1 MYQNRVEI
9 AGNLTRDPEVHYTP
23 KGTAIADLAV
33 ALNRPI
39 PPAEEGGE
47 WQQETTYVD
56 VTVFGKAAS
65 RCGENLKK
73 GAGVYIEGRLRL
85 DEWVDQN
92 SQQNRSKLVVIGDR
106 VQRTDRVPKRSSGGN
121 ASAAAPDRRAPA
133 PAGRPAGR
141 RPQPQQPTLPDE
153 ASFDANGDPSDAPV

>member
-9 AGNLTRDPEVHYTP
+9 AGNLTRDPEVRYTP

-47 WQQETTYVD
+47 WKQETTYVG
-56 VTVFGKAAS
+56 VTVFGKTAS

-73 GAGVYIEGRLRL
+73 GAGVYIEGHLRL

-92 SQQNRSKLVVIGDR
+92 TQQNRSKLVVIGDR
-106 VQRTDRVPKRSSGGN
+106 VQRTDRSPKPDGNNPSSQTSQR
-121 ASAAAPDRRAPA
+121 ASA
-133 PAGRPAGR
+133 PAGRHPGR
-141 RPQPQQPTLPDE
+141 RQPVAAAVPDG
-153 ASFDANGDPSDAPV
+153 ATFDENGDSSEVPF

>member
-9 AGNLTRDPEVHYTP
+9 AGNLTRDPEVRYTP

-47 WQQETTYVD
+47 WKQETTYVD
-56 VTVFGKAAS
+56 VTVFGKTAS

-92 SQQNRSKLVVIGDR
+92 TQQNRSKLVVIGDR
-106 VQRTDRVPKRSSGGN
+106 VQRTDRVPKANGGN
-121 ASAAAPDRRAPA
+121 HPPAQTSQRASAPT
-133 PAGRPAGR
+133 GRQAGR
-141 RPQPQQPTLPDE
+141 RQPGPAALPDGMT
-153 ASFDANGDPSDAPV
+153 FDENGDPSEVPF

>member
-1 MYQNRVEI
+1 MHQNRVEI
-9 AGNLTRDPEVHYTP
+9 AGNLTRDPEVRYTP

-47 WQQETTYVD
+47 WKQETTYVD
-56 VTVFGKAAS
+56 VTVFGKTAS

-73 GAGVYIEGRLRL
+73 GAGVYIEGHLRL

-92 SQQNRSKLVVIGDR
+92 TQQNRSKLVVIGDR
-106 VQRTDRVPKRSSGGN
+106 VQRTDRVPKPNGN
-121 ASAAAPDRRAPA
+121 NPPPQISQRAPA

-141 RPQPQQPTLPDE
+141 RQPVAAAAPDGATCDE
-153 ASFDANGDPSDAPV
+153 NGDPSEVPF

>member
-9 AGNLTRDPEVHYTP
+9 AGNLTRDPEVRYTP

-47 WQQETTYVD
+47 WKQETTYVD
-56 VTVFGKAAS
+56 VTVFGKTAS

-73 GAGVYIEGRLRL
+73 GAGVYIEGHLRL

-92 SQQNRSKLVVIGDR
+92 TQQNRSKLVVIGDR
-106 VQRTDRVPKRSSGGN
+106 VQRTDRVPKPKVENHLPGQTSHR
-121 ASAAAPDRRAPA
+121 ASA
-133 PAGRPAGR
+133 PAGRPTGR
-141 RPQPQQPTLPDE
+141 RQPVPAAAPDG
-153 ASFDANGDPSDAPV
+153 ATFDENGDPSEVPF

>member
-9 AGNLTRDPEVHYTP
+9 AGNLTRDPEVRYTP

-47 WQQETTYVD
+47 WKQETTYVD
-56 VTVFGKAAS
+56 VTVFGKTAS

-73 GAGVYIEGRLRL
+73 GAGVYIEGHLRL

-92 SQQNRSKLVVIGDR
+92 TQQNRSKLVVIGDR
-106 VQRTDRVPKRSSGGN
+106 VQRTDRVPKPNGNNPSSQT
-121 ASAAAPDRRAPA
+121 SQRVSA
-133 PAGRPAGR
+133 PAGRQASRRQPVPAAV
-141 RPQPQQPTLPDE
+141 PNEATFDE
-153 ASFDANGDPSDAPV
+153 NGDPSEVPF

>member
-9 AGNLTRDPEVHYTP
+9 AGNLTRDPEVRYTP

-47 WQQETTYVD
+47 WKQETTYVD
-56 VTVFGKAAS
+56 VTVFGKTAS

-73 GAGVYIEGRLRL
+73 GAGVYIEGHLRL

-92 SQQNRSKLVVIGDR
+92 TRQNRSKLVVIGDR
-106 VQRTDRVPKRSSGGN
+106 VQRTDRVPKANGGN
-121 ASAAAPDRRAPA
+121 VPPAQTSQRAPA
-133 PAGRPAGR
+133 PAGRLVGR
-141 RPQPQQPTLPDE
+141 RPPVPTTAPEGATFDE
-153 ASFDANGDPSDAPV
+153 NGDPSEVPF

>member
-9 AGNLTRDPEVHYTP
+9 AGNLTRDPEVRYTP

-47 WQQETTYVD
+47 WKQETTYVD
-56 VTVFGKAAS
+56 VTVFGKTAS

-73 GAGVYIEGRLRL
+73 GAGVYIEGHLRL

-92 SQQNRSKLVVIGDR
+92 TRQNRSKLVVIGDR
-106 VQRTDRVPKRSSGGN
+106 VQRTDRVPKANGGN
-121 ASAAAPDRRAPA
+121 LAPAQTSQRTSAPAAAPDGA
-133 PAGRPAGR
+133 
-141 RPQPQQPTLPDE
+141 TFDE
-153 ASFDANGDPSDAPV
+153 NGDPSEVPF

>member
-9 AGNLTRDPEVHYTP
+9 AGNLTRDPEGRYTP

-39 PPAEEGGE
+39 PPAEEGGD
-47 WQQETTYVD
+47 WKQETTYVD
-56 VTVFGKAAS
+56 VTVFGKTAS

-73 GAGVYIEGRLRL
+73 GAGVYIEGHLRL

-92 SQQNRSKLVVIGDR
+92 TQQNRSKLVVIGDR
-106 VQRTDRVPKRSSGGN
+106 VQRTDRVPKANVGN
-121 ASAAAPDRRAPA
+121 HSPAQTSQRVSA
-133 PAGRPAGR
+133 PAGRPTGR
-141 RPQPQQPTLPDE
+141 RQPVPAAPPDG
-153 ASFDANGDPSDAPV
+153 ATFDENGDPSEVPF